1 MAIDP
6 MQLSAMQQASTG
18 GVGVGMAGPY
28 GGAPQGFSG
37 LLQPQGFFGNL
48 LGTIG
53 QPLGGAIG
61 GALGNP
67 QLGGQLGGLA
77 GSLGRLLPFGV
88 DPLTA
93 AYAGGQLAPQGF
105 FGNLLGTIGQPL
117 GGAIGSILGNPQLG
131 GTLGQAIGSLGGV
144 LPFQAVPGTVP
155 VQGTPNVEL
164 QAMNSFMQEATSGL
178 IRKLHD
184 YLDKYS
190 QQYSQLADCAQ
201 LVRQAVE
208 AYGARDYGR
217 AFTQLYQAYRFITTL
232 RSGRPEIPGL

>member
-6 MQLSAMQQASTG
+6 MQLSAMQQAPTG
-18 GVGVGMAGPY
+18 GLGGWIPGAY
-28 GGAPQGFSG
+28 GAAPQAFGG

-48 LGTIG
+48 LGQLG

-61 GALGNP
+61 SILGNP
-67 QLGGQLGGLA
+67 PLGGQIGGLA
-77 GSLGRLLPFGV
+77 SGLGRLLPFGV

-93 AYAGGQLAPQGF
+93 AYAAGQLAPQSF
-105 FGNLLGTIGQPL
+105 FWQPP
-117 GGAIGSILGNPQLG
+117 GGAI
-131 GTLGQAIGSLGGV
+131 GGV

-164 QAMNSFMQEATSGL
+164 QAINSFMQEATSNL

-184 YLDKYS
+184 YLDKNS

-208 AYGARDYGR
+208 AYSARDYAR

-232 RSGRPEIPGL
+232 RSGRPEIPSL